1 MRKLLNAPFTLL
13 IHIALATIVAGAL
26 VTHFFG
32 IQGTVTLAEGAEP
45 VSRFDRTSGPGDG
58 SLPFALSLRRAE
70 VVYYPGTTT
79 PMDFRSHLRVGDADA
94 TVAMNA
100 VAEVAGWRFYQ
111 SGTGDGASTLAVS
124 HDPWG
129 IGITYTG
136 YALLLLGM
144 AGFFVQRRTVWR
156 SLLRKQVAAA
166 ALLLLCGVHAGAAE
180 AGGLHAIQRPLARNF
195 GMVYVYWN
203 DRVCPMQTMAMDVT
217 AKLYGSTSYRGLSAE
232 QVLSG
237 WLFYYDEWLRDYD
250 ATHPAPAS
258 EKARKADDERRALIR
273 WIGTGSAFRIY
284 PYHAATGRMEWL
296 SLSERR
302 PSQMPLEQW
311 RFMLEAMPGIG
322 NLLMQGRNVAA
333 NEAITALIDGQR
345 RYAGAEV
352 LPSEG
357 RFRAE
362 LFYNRHIRLLP
373 AAILAL
379 LFGAWGIYCGVSV
392 RLRRRASVVLA
403 AASAAAVLYFGGV
416 LALRGWIGARLP
428 LTNGC
433 ETMLFMAFAASA
445 GALFSRSALIRG
457 ALLCVGAMAAFV
469 AAMAGKT
476 PQIASLMPVLASPLL
491 SVHVMLVM
499 TSYVLFM
506 LMAVL
511 AATGLA
517 KGGEV
522 SRRLACVNAVVLVP
536 AVFLLAAGI
545 FIGAV
550 WANQSW
556 GRYWGWD
563 PKETCALVTML
574 IYAVPVHRASL
585 AAFRRPRVLHWYLL
599 IAIISVLFTYFG
611 ANYLLPGLHS
621 YA

>member
-32 IQGTVTLAEGAEP
+32 VQGSVTLVEGGGP
-45 VSRFDRTSGPGDG
+45 VYRFDRTSGPGDG
-58 SLPFALSLRRAE
+58 SLPFALSLQRAE
-70 VVYYPGTTT
+70 VIYYPGTTT
-79 PMDFRSHLRVGDADA
+79 PMDFRSHLRIGDADA

-100 VAEVAGWRFYQ
+100 VAEVDGWRFYQ
-111 SGTGDGASTLAVS
+111 SGMGDDTSVLAVS

-136 YALLLLGM
+136 YALLLFGM

-156 SLLRKQVAAA
+156 SLLRKQAIAVV
-166 ALLLLCGVHAGAAE
+166 LLLFCCAHAGASE
-180 AGGLHAIQRPLARNF
+180 AGGLHVMQRPLAGNF
-195 GMVYVYWN
+195 GKVYVYWN
-203 DRVCPMQTMAMDVT
+203 DRVCPVQTMALDVT

-258 EKARKADDERRALIR
+258 EKAKKADDERRALIR

-311 RFMLEAMPGIG
+311 RFMLEAMPRIG
-322 NLLMQGRNVAA
+322 NHIMQGRNVAA

-345 RYAGAEV
+345 RYAGADV
-352 LPSEG
+352 LPSES

-362 LFYNRHIRLLP
+362 LFYNRYIRLLP
-373 AAILAL
+373 AAILVL
-379 LFGAWGIYCGVSV
+379 LFGALGICSGLSV
-392 RLRRRASVVLA
+392 RPRRHAGSVLVM
-403 AASAAAVLYFGGV
+403 ASALAVLYFGGV
-416 LALRGWIGARLP
+416 LALRGWIGWRLP

-445 GALFSRSALIRG
+445 GSLFSRSTLIRG

-491 SVHVMLVM
+491 SVHVMIVM

-511 AATGLA
+511 AAVGLA

-522 SRRLACVNAVVLVP
+522 SGRLAFINAMVLVP
-536 AVFLLAAGI
+536 AVFLLAGGI

-574 IYAVPVHRASL
+574 IYSVPVHRASL
-585 AAFRRPRVLHWYLL
+585 VAFRRPCVLHRYLL
-599 IAIISVLFTYFG
+599 LAIISVLFTYFG

>member
-32 IQGTVTLAEGAEP
+32 IQGTVTLAEGAAP
-45 VSRFDRTSGPGDG
+45 VSQFAKTSGPGNG
-58 SLPFALSLRRAE
+58 ELPFDLSLQRAE
-70 VVYYPGTTT
+70 IIYYPGTTT
-79 PMDFRSHLRVGDADA
+79 PMDFRSHLRVGASQA
-94 TVAMNA
+94 MVAMNS
-100 VAEVAGWRFYQ
+100 VVEVDGWRFYQ
-111 SGTGDGASTLAVS
+111 SGMGDSSSTLAVS

-129 IGITYTG
+129 IGITYVG
-136 YALLLLGM
+136 YALLMVAM
-144 AGFFVQRRTVWR
+144 AGFFLQKRSVWR
-156 SLLRKQVAAA
+156 SLLRRHAVA
-166 ALLLLCGVHAGAAE
+166 ALLLVCGVQAHAAE
-180 AGGLHAIQRPLARNF
+180 AGGLHAMQRPLARNF
-195 GMVYVYWN
+195 GKVYVYWN
-203 DRVCPMQTMAMDVT
+203 DRVCPLQTMALDVT
-217 AKLYGSTSYRGLSAE
+217 AKLYGSTTYCGLSAE

-250 ATHPAPAS
+250 ATHPAPES
-258 EKARKADDERRALIR
+258 EKARRTDEERRALIR

-311 RFMLEAMPGIG
+311 RFMLEAMPGISD
-322 NLLMQGRNVAA
+322 LVMHGRNVAA
-333 NEAITALIDGQR
+333 DEAISALRAGQR
-345 RYAGAEV
+345 LYAGTDV

-357 RFRAE
+357 RFHAE
-362 LFYNRHIRLLP
+362 LLYNSYIRLLP
-373 AAILAL
+373 AAILVL
-379 LFGAWGIYCGVSV
+379 LAGAWGIYCGVAV
-392 RLRRRASVVLA
+392 RARRHARAVLMV
-403 AASAAAVLYFGGV
+403 SAAAAVMYFGAV
-416 LALRGWIGARLP
+416 LALRGWIGSRWP
-428 LTNGC
+428 LANGC

-445 GALFSRSALIRG
+445 GALLCRSSLVRG
-457 ALLCVGAMAAFV
+457 ALLAVGAMAAFV

-511 AATGLA
+511 AGVGLA

-522 SRRLACVNAVVLVP
+522 SRRLALVNAIVLVP

-545 FIGAV
+545 FVGAV

-563 PKETCALVTML
+563 PKETCALITML
-574 IYAVPVHRASL
+574 VYALPLHRASL
-585 AAFRRPRVLHWYLL
+585 AVFRRPRVLHWYLL
-599 IAIISVLFTYFG
+599 LAIVSVLFTYFG